1 MKDYKKPC
9 ERYQNLSKGK
19 KKQKHDNLLA
29 NVAKIS
35 QEMKNKGLLVIEK
48 KSHKTRSSNFL

>member
-19 KKQKHDNLLA
+19 KKKKNDNMLA

-35 QEMKNKGLLVIEK
+35 QEIKNKSLLVIEK
-48 KSHKTRSSNFL
+48 RSHKTRKSNFL